1 MIPIKFYTGNSNKLT
16 STNFD
21 AGSFI
26 YTPDEGNLYT
36 TNSDKSLTKINDI
49 YLSKGIT
56 TNSIQQVSCTS
67 GGKGWKF
74 SKYNSLVFTLENTF
88 SSAADCGYEVGD
100 WYSLICNY
108 DSGCNFKIEY
118 AGQIKKINFTNNK
131 ISIEVDK
138 VYYPLENVV
147 INSIT
152 GDERIFFVPE
162 KPTIGDTVV
171 GNNVTTFG
179 TGNKNVGEASFVC
192 GRDNKNS
199 GQYSFIAGRSNIG
212 GYGGFVSGRNN
223 KGYANYSI
231 IAGADNTVNINALK
245 SCAFNQSNTVDHK
258 YCFVAGYKNTTTAD
272 YQFVIGKQSNPSR
285 DSLFTVN
292 DNNASSQL
300 FEVFSNGITR
310 GIRIGGYPIT
320 LPYQNSLVIGSGNT
334 CTKEYSLVGG
344 ASCYVSNS
352 GSIAFGSGAINDG
365 YCSYVF
371 GDKVQTSKHRTF
383 VIGTYNDDNST
394 AVFQI
399 GGGSATLGRKNV
411 FEVSSEGNVTT
422 TGTVN
427 CKSITTTE
435 NISCNSITING
446 NTIDGTIWE
455 GGTY

>member
-1 MIPIKFYTGNSNKLT
+1 MFPIKFCTGNSNKLT

-26 YTPDEGNLYT
+26 YTPDEGNLYI

-74 SKYNSLVFTLENTF
+74 SEYNSLVFTLENTF

-108 DSGCNFKIEY
+108 NSGCNFKIEY
-118 AGQIKKINFTNNK
+118 AGKITKINFTNNK

-138 VYYPLENVV
+138 VYYPLEGVV

-162 KPTIGDTVV
+162 KPTIGDTIV

-272 YQFVIGKQSNPSR
+272 YQFVIGKQSNPSY

-292 DNNASSQL
+292 DANTSSQL
-300 FEVFSNGITR
+300 FEVFSSGGTR
-310 GIRIGGYPIT
+310 GIRIGGHPVTKDTLVDFENEYIRT
-320 LPYQNSLVIGSGNT
+320 TSILGTDIIKFSDDKKLSLPYKNSLVIGSGNT
-334 CTKEYSLVGG
+334 CTKDYSLVGG
-344 ASCYVSNS
+344 ASCSVSHS
-352 GSIAFGSGAINDG
+352 GSIAFGSGAVNAG

-371 GDKVQTSKHRTF
+371 
-383 VIGTYNDDNST
+383 
-394 AVFQI
+394 
-399 GGGSATLGRKNV
+399 
-411 FEVSSEGNVTT
+411 
-422 TGTVN
+422 
-427 CKSITTTE
+427 
-435 NISCNSITING
+435 
-446 NTIDGTIWE
+446 
-455 GGTY
+455 